1 MKQHSSRHGCS
12 KRKQITIVK
21 TWETMCLRKM
31 SVLIFSSSQTPGCET
46 SNVVAFLLV
55 CGSLTWKK
63 NEKRFIHQIKFKLFK
78 LFIDTPKRLSKLFL
92 LKSFVIH
99 AMFLSQIDEL
109 KLDDEDSLCSFILQL
124 VHAKKRIAIKTNR
137 NEK

>member
-1 MKQHSSRHGCS
+1 M
-12 KRKQITIVK
+12 
-21 TWETMCLRKM
+21 
-31 SVLIFSSSQTPGCET
+31 
-46 SNVVAFLLV
+46 
-55 CGSLTWKK
+55 
-63 NEKRFIHQIKFKLFK
+63 HQIKFKLFK
-78 LFIDTPKRLSKLFL
+78 LFIDTPKRLFKLSS

-124 VHAKKRIAIKTNR
+124 VHAKKRNAIKTNR